1 MNLPG
6 IVKSIIVTSLFLAY
20 PYLVYR
26 GIASGMAWLA
36 PAIFSGIYLLQSF
49 STRNIKIK
57 IYKALIAIALL
68 LGAYYLQTITAKVLP
83 VLIQLMLMYF
93 FGRTLLKGKGPSFIE
108 SFVRLEF
115 PEFPPGISEYC
126 RQLTLLWTGFFAFN
140 AIMCVT
146 LAIRGSDFWWTL
158 YNGVFIYL
166 MIGVLVIGEYI
177 YRHFRFPDLGIPSPQ
192 STIKTMIVN
201 GRKIWMDVQAR

>member
-1 MNLPG
+1 VNIPG
-6 IVKSIIVTSLFLAY
+6 IVKSIIAACLFLAY

-49 STRNIKIK
+49 STRNVKIR
-57 IYKALIAIALL
+57 IYKTLIAFTLL
-68 LGAYYLQTITAKVLP
+68 LGAYYLQTLTAKVLP
-83 VLIQLMLMYF
+83 VLIQLLLMYF

-126 RQLTLLWTGFFAFN
+126 RQLTILWTGFFAFN
-140 AIMCVT
+140 AIMCVA
-146 LAIRGSDFWWTL
+146 LAIWGSDFWWTL

-177 YRHFRFPDLGIPSPQ
+177 YRHFRFPDLGIPGPQ
-192 STIKTMIVN
+192 STIKTMFVN